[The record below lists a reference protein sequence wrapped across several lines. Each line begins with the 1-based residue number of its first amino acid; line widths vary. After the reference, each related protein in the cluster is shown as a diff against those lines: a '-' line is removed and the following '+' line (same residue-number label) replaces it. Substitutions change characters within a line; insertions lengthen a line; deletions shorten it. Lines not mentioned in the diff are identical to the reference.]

1 MKTAGEMIGTL
12 LVILFEKKILNFD
25 DLKRITGVDIAEF
38 IRRFG
43 KWLKK

>member
-1 MKTAGEMIGTL
+1 MKTAGEMIGIL

-25 DLKRITGVDIAEF
+25 DLKRITGVDFEEF
-38 IRRFG
+38 IRRYK

>member
-1 MKTAGEMIGTL
+1 MKTTGEMLGIL

-25 DLKRITGVDIAEF
+25 DLKRITGIDFEEF
-38 IRRFG
+38 IRRYG